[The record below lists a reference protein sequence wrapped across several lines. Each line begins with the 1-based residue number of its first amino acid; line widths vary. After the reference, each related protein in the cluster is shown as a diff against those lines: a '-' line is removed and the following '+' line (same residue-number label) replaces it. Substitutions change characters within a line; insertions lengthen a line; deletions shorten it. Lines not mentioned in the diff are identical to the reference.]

1 MDYNYFFLFAAIAF
15 IGFLIVEASKHH
27 WMVCMDLH
35 DISIIISLIAIFIS
49 LIPFLIDLYEDYG
62 LPDWRI
68 FETADKREERE
79 RQEKEKSILEELI
92 KKYNVP
98 TDIQKN
104 LGAVTDKYFL
114 IERFFD
120 SFEDCHYY
128 WIYSRQPDG
137 GLGEKKGRITLCSLR
152 FHPLTSYESDELN
165 KMCGEEVQAESLK
178 RRRRVLNDR
187 FTSLW

>member
-1 MDYNYFFLFAAIAF
+1 MTLDA
-15 IGFLIVEASKHH
+15 
-27 WMVCMDLH
+27 
-35 DISIIISLIAIFIS
+35 ISLLIFAIAIFLLIVAIS
-49 LIPFLIDLYEDYG
+49 MLIDICKDFS
-62 LPDWRI
+62 LPNWRV
-68 FETADKREERE
+68 FETAEEKENREKK
-79 RQEKEKSILEELI
+79 EKEKSVLEELI
-92 KKYNVP
+92 KKYKIS
-98 TDIQKN
+98 TELQKK

-165 KMCGEEVQAESLK
+165 KMCDEEVQVESLK
-178 RRRRVLNDR
+178 RRRRVMQDR
-187 FTSLW
+187 FGV

>member
-1 MDYNYFFLFAAIAF
+1 MTLDA
-15 IGFLIVEASKHH
+15 
-27 WMVCMDLH
+27 
-35 DISIIISLIAIFIS
+35 ISLLIFAIAIFLLIVAIS
-49 LIPFLIDLYEDYG
+49 MLIDICKDFS
-62 LPDWRI
+62 LPNWRV
-68 FETADKREERE
+68 FETVDEREVRE
-79 RQEKEKSILEELI
+79 RQEKEKSIFEGWI

-98 TDIQKN
+98 TELQKD

-165 KMCGEEVQAESLK
+165 KMCDEEVQVESLK
-178 RRRRVLNDR
+178 RRSRVMQDR
-187 FTSLW
+187 FYGIC

>member
-1 MDYNYFFLFAAIAF
+1 
-15 IGFLIVEASKHH
+15 
-27 WMVCMDLH
+27 MDLC
-35 DISIIISLIAIFIS
+35 DIFSILISLTAIFIS
-49 LIPFLIDLYEDYG
+49 LMPVLIDLYEDYG

-68 FETADKREERE
+68 FETADEREARE

-114 IERFFD
+114 IKRFFNR
-120 SFEDCHYY
+120 FEYFHYY

-137 GLGEKKGRITLCSLR
+137 RLGEKKGELTFFETREMSFLESR
-152 FHPLTSYESDELN
+152 EFPLIFCKSDVLN
-165 KMCGEEVQAESLK
+165 KMCDKEIQRAESL
-178 RRRRVLNDR
+178 RRAKNMQDGFCR
-187 FTSLW
+187 